1 MRKVHVF
8 LALLVAAL
16 AALAVLVVVGFTVF
30 TAPSGSLSSQNWM
43 SNMGGMMGGT
53 WGGQPATTQNPA
65 WPYLGIGFIILI
77 GVAIAGVGGA
87 AYYVAF
93 PEIKMNR
100 AVAQPTTS
108 QVEMVGT
115 VAEAVPKQVT
125 EGAYDSVAKT
135 LTADERKVLEVL
147 TAHNGN
153 YLQKYIR
160 SESDLSRLQT
170 HRIVARLAERGI
182 VTLEKTGNTNK
193 VQLANWLI
201 KKQVT

>member
-1 MRKVHVF
+1 MDMRKVHVF

-30 TAPSGSLSSQNWM
+30 AAPIGSQSSQNWM
-43 SNMGGMMGGT
+43 SNMGGMMGGQT
-53 WGGQPATTQNPA
+53 VTTQNPA

-93 PEIKMNR
+93 PEIKSSR
-100 AVAQPTTS
+100 GDAQPTTS

-115 VAEAVPKQVT
+115 AAEAVPKKVA
-125 EGAYDSVAKT
+125 EGAYDSVVKT
-135 LTADERKVLEVL
+135 LTRDERKVLGVL
-147 TAHNGN
+147 TAHDGK

-160 SESDLSRLQT
+160 SEAGLSRLQT

-182 VTLEKTGNTNK
+182 VTLKKTGNTNH

-201 KKQVT
+201 KKPAS